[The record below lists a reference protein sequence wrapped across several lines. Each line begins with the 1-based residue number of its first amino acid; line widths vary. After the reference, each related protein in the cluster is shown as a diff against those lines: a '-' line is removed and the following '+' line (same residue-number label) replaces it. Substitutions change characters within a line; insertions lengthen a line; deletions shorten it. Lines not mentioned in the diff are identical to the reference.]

1 MIKIMKKVLKKIIK
15 FFGIALLSIV
25 ILITIFLFGVKIW
38 NHVAMKGEEEMLA
51 QHPGTCVEVDG
62 HNMNLYIEGE
72 GDHTLVFMSGWKAT
86 SPMYA
91 FKPLYSRL
99 SDDYRCVVIEKFGYG
114 FSDEYDGP
122 RDFDT
127 ILRQDRE
134 ALQKAGIE
142 GPYVLCAHSLSG
154 LEAELWAQMY
164 PDEVEAIIGLDMCV
178 GGCFDP
184 VEDTKDCATQNA
196 LDDVAAFFGIN
207 RFLMSISEF
216 EGYTDEEIKRYIAV
230 GCKNLG
236 NDTAQREMEGTVAV
250 FDEIN
255 SMPMPTVPT
264 IQYVSGVNK
273 DDEMW
278 VGSHQN
284 IVNASTNG
292 KYVQLE
298 CGHNV
303 YDYEADRIAED
314 IKLFL
319 GE

>member
-1 MIKIMKKVLKKIIK
+1 MKVIKKIFK
-15 FFGIALLSIV
+15 FLGIVLLSFVMLIV
-25 ILITIFLFGVKIW
+25 VFLFGIKIW
-38 NHVAMKGEEEMLA
+38 NHIAMNSEKEMLA
-51 QHPGTCVEVDG
+51 DHPGISVEVDG
-62 HNMNLYIEGE
+62 SNMNIYVEGE
-72 GDHTLVFMSGWKAT
+72 GDHTLVFMAGWKCP
-86 SPMYA
+86 SPMYS
-91 FKPLYSRL
+91 FKPLYSQL
-99 SDDYRCVVIEKFGYG
+99 SGDYRCVVIEKFGYG
-114 FSDEYDGP
+114 FSDGFDGT

-134 ALQKAGIE
+134 ALKKAGIE

-154 LEAELWAQMY
+154 LEAELWAQKY

-184 VEDTKDCATQNA
+184 VEDTKDCATQNKI
-196 LDDVAAFFGIN
+196 DKFGAFFGMN
-207 RFLMSISEF
+207 RFLMSISQF
-216 EGYTDEEIKRYIAV
+216 EGYTEEEIKLYIAV

-236 NDTAQREMEGTVAV
+236 NDTAQREMEGIVAV

-255 SMPMPTVPT
+255 SMPLPAVPT

-278 VGSHQN
+278 VDSHHN
-284 IVNASTNG
+284 IVNASSNG

-303 YDYEADRIAED
+303 YEYEADRIAGD
-314 IKLFL
+314 IKSFL

>member
-1 MIKIMKKVLKKIIK
+1 MKVLKKTFKIL
-15 FFGIALLSIV
+15 GIALLSFVALIV
-25 ILITIFLFGVKIW
+25 VFLFGIKIW
-38 NHVAMKGEEEMLA
+38 NHIAMNSEKEMLA
-51 QHPGTCVEVDG
+51 DHPGISVEVDG
-62 HNMNLYIEGE
+62 SNMNIYVEGE
-72 GDHTLVFMSGWKAT
+72 GDHTLVFMAGWKCP
-86 SPMYA
+86 SPMYS
-91 FKPLYSRL
+91 FKPLYSQL
-99 SDDYRCVVIEKFGYG
+99 SSDYRCVVIEKFGYG
-114 FSDEYDGP
+114 FSDGFDGT

-134 ALQKAGIE
+134 ALKKAGIE

-154 LEAELWAQMY
+154 LEAELWAQKY

-184 VEDTKDCATQNA
+184 VEDTKDCATQNKI
-196 LDDVAAFFGIN
+196 DKFGAFFGMN

-216 EGYTDEEIKRYIAV
+216 EGYTEEEIKLYIAV

-236 NDTAQREMEGTVAV
+236 NDTAQREMEGIVAV

-255 SMPMPTVPT
+255 SMPLPDVPT

-273 DDEMW
+273 NDEMW
-278 VGSHQN
+278 VDSHHN
-284 IVNASTNG
+284 IVNASSNG

-303 YDYEADRIAED
+303 YEYEADRIAED
-314 IKLFL
+314 IKSFL

>member
-1 MIKIMKKVLKKIIK
+1 MKKFLKVA
-15 FFGIALLSIV
+15 GIVLLSIV
-25 ILITIFLFGVKIW
+25 MLTVLFLFGIKIW
-38 NHVAMKGEEEMLA
+38 NHVAMSGEKELL
-51 QHPGTCVEVDG
+51 QNHPGVSVEVDG
-62 HNMNLYIEGE
+62 HNMNIYTEGQ
-72 GDHTLVFMSGWKAT
+72 GDHTLVFMSGWKVP
-86 SPMYA
+86 SPIYEY
-91 FKPLYSRL
+91 KPLYSKL
-99 SDDYRCVVIEKFGYG
+99 SDEYRCVVIEKFGYG
-114 FSDEYDGP
+114 FADEFDGT

-127 ILRQDRE
+127 LVRQDRE
-134 ALQKAGIE
+134 ALKKAGIE
-142 GPYVLCAHSLSG
+142 GPYVLCAHSMSG
-154 LEAELWAQMY
+154 FEAELWAQKY
-164 PDEVEAIIGLDMCV
+164 PEEVEAIIGLDMCI

-184 VEDTKDCATQNA
+184 IEDTKSCEKQNKI
-196 LDDVAAFFGIN
+196 DGVAAFFGAN

-216 EGYTDEEIKRYIAV
+216 EGYTEEEIKLYIAV

-236 NDTAQREMEGTVAV
+236 NDTAQREMEGIVAV

-255 SMPMPTVPT
+255 SMPLPDVPT

-278 VGSHQN
+278 VDSHHN
-284 IVNASTNG
+284 IVNASSNG

-303 YDYEADRIAED
+303 YEYESVRIADD

>member
-1 MIKIMKKVLKKIIK
+1 MKVLKKIFK
-15 FFGIALLSIV
+15 FLGIALLSIV
-25 ILITIFLFGVKIW
+25 ALIVVFLFSIKIW
-38 NHVAMKGEEEMLA
+38 NHIAMNSEKEMLA
-51 QHPGTCVEVDG
+51 DHPGISVEVDG
-62 HNMNLYIEGE
+62 CNMNIYVEGE
-72 GDHTLVFMSGWKAT
+72 GDHTLVFMAGWKCP
-86 SPMYA
+86 SPMYS
-91 FKPLYSRL
+91 FKPLYSQL
-99 SDDYRCVVIEKFGYG
+99 SGDYRCVVIEKFGYG
-114 FSDEYDGP
+114 FSDGFDGM

-134 ALQKAGIE
+134 ALKKAGIE
-142 GPYVLCAHSLSG
+142 GPYVLCSHSLSG
-154 LEAELWAQMY
+154 LEAELWAQKY

-184 VEDTKDCATQNA
+184 VEDTKDCATQNKI
-196 LDDVAAFFGIN
+196 DKFGAFFGMN

-216 EGYTDEEIKRYIAV
+216 EGYTEEEIKLYIAV

-236 NDTAQREMEGTVAV
+236 NDTAQREMEGIVAV

-255 SMPMPTVPT
+255 SMPLPDVPT

-278 VGSHQN
+278 VDSHHN
-284 IVNASTNG
+284 IVNASSNG

-303 YDYEADRIAED
+303 YEYESVRIAED
-314 IKLFL
+314 IKSFL

>member
-1 MIKIMKKVLKKIIK
+1 MKKVLKRIFK
-15 FFGIALLSIV
+15 FIGVALLSFV
-25 ILITIFLFGVKIW
+25 VLIMLFLFGVKIW
-38 NHVAMKGEEEMLA
+38 NHIAMKSEEELLA
-51 QHPGTCVEVDG
+51 NHPGTCVEVDG

-72 GDHTLVFMSGWKAT
+72 GEHTLVFMSGWKCT
-86 SPMYA
+86 SPIYS
-91 FKPLYSRL
+91 FKPLYSKL
-99 SDDYRCVVIEKFGYG
+99 SGNYRCVVIEKFGYG
-114 FSDEYDGP
+114 FSDEFDGL

-154 LEAELWAQMY
+154 LEAELWAQKY
-164 PDEVEAIIGLDMCV
+164 PEEVEAIIGLDMCV

-184 VEDTKDCATQNA
+184 VEDTKDCATQNKI
-196 LDDVAAFFGIN
+196 DKFGAFFGMN

-216 EGYTDEEIKRYIAV
+216 EGYTDEEIKSYIAV

-236 NDTAQREMEGTVAV
+236 NDTAQREMEGIVAV

-255 SMPMPTVPT
+255 CMPLPNVPT

-273 DDEMW
+273 NDEMW

-284 IVNASTNG
+284 IVNASTDGN
-292 KYVQLE
+292 YVQLE

-303 YDYEADRIAED
+303 YEYESERIAKDMKEF
-314 IKLFL
+314 INTL
-319 GE
+319 

>member
-1 MIKIMKKVLKKIIK
+1 MKVLKKTFKIL
-15 FFGIALLSIV
+15 GIALLSFVALIV
-25 ILITIFLFGVKIW
+25 VFLFGTKIW
-38 NHVAMKGEEEMLA
+38 NHIAMNSEKEMLA
-51 QHPGTCVEVDG
+51 DHPGISVEVDG
-62 HNMNLYIEGE
+62 SNMNIYVEGE
-72 GDHTLVFMSGWKAT
+72 GDHTLVFMAGWKCP
-86 SPMYA
+86 SPMYS
-91 FKPLYSRL
+91 FKPLYSQL
-99 SDDYRCVVIEKFGYG
+99 SSDYRCVVIEKFGYG
-114 FSDEYDGP
+114 FSDGFDGM

-134 ALQKAGIE
+134 ALKKAGIE

-154 LEAELWAQMY
+154 LEAELWAQKY

-184 VEDTKDCATQNA
+184 VEDTKDCATQNKI
-196 LDDVAAFFGIN
+196 DKFGAFFGMN

-216 EGYTDEEIKRYIAV
+216 EGYTEEEIKLYIAV

-236 NDTAQREMEGTVAV
+236 NDTAQREMEGIVAV

-255 SMPMPTVPT
+255 SMPLPAVPT

-273 DDEMW
+273 DNEMW
-278 VGSHQN
+278 VDSHHN
-284 IVNASTNG
+284 IVNASSNG

-298 CGHNV
+298 CGHKV
-303 YDYEADRIAED
+303 YEYEADRIAGD
-314 IKLFL
+314 IKSFL

>member
-1 MIKIMKKVLKKIIK
+1 MKVLKKVFK
-15 FFGIALLSIV
+15 FLGIVLLSFVLLIV
-25 ILITIFLFGVKIW
+25 AFLFGVKIW
-38 NHVAMKGEEEMLA
+38 NHIAMKNSEELA
-51 QHPGTCVEVDG
+51 ASHPGVSVEVDG
-62 HNMNLYIEGE
+62 CNMNLYVEGSGE
-72 GDHTLVFMSGWKAT
+72 HTLVFMSGWKCP
-86 SPMYA
+86 SPIYS
-91 FKPLYSRL
+91 FKPLYSKL

-114 FSDEYDGP
+114 FSDEFDGP

-154 LEAELWAQMY
+154 LEAELWAQKY
-164 PDEVEAIIGLDMCV
+164 PEEVEAVIGLDMCV
-178 GGCFDP
+178 AGCFDP
-184 VEDTKDCATQNA
+184 VEDTKECVTQNKI
-196 LDDVAAFFGIN
+196 DKFGAFFGIN

-216 EGYTDEEIKRYIAV
+216 EGFSEDEIKLYIYA

-236 NDTAQREMEGTVAV
+236 NDTAQREMEGTARV

-255 SMPMPTVPT
+255 SRPLPAVPT

-273 DDEMW
+273 DDELW
-278 VGSHQN
+278 VGSHRN
-284 IVNASTNG
+284 FVNASTDG

-303 YDYEADRIAED
+303 YEYEAERIAGD
-314 IKLFL
+314 VKAFI
-319 GE
+319 GT

>member
-196 LDDVAAFFGIN
+196 LEDVAAFFGIN

-250 FDEIN
+250 FGEIN

>member
-1 MIKIMKKVLKKIIK
+1 MKVLKKVFK
-15 FFGIALLSIV
+15 FLGIVLLSFVVLIV
-25 ILITIFLFGVKIW
+25 VFLFGVKIW
-38 NHVAMKGEEEMLA
+38 NHIAMAGEEELLIS
-51 QHPGTCVEVDG
+51 HPGVAVEVDG
-62 HNMNLYIEGE
+62 CNMNIYVEGTGE
-72 GDHTLVFMSGWKAT
+72 HTLVFMSGWKAP
-86 SPMYA
+86 SPIYA

-114 FSDEYDGP
+114 FSDEFDGA

-154 LEAELWAQMY
+154 LEAELWAQKY
-164 PDEVEAIIGLDMCV
+164 PEEVEAIIGLDMCA

-184 VEDTKDCATQNA
+184 VEDTKACETQNKI
-196 LDDVAAFFGIN
+196 DDFGAFFGMN

-216 EGYTDEEIKRYIAV
+216 EGFTDEERKLYIAA

-236 NDTAQREMEGTVAV
+236 NDTAQREMEGIVAV
-250 FDEIN
+250 FDEIQ
-255 SMPMPTVPT
+255 SMPIPTVPT

-273 DDEMW
+273 DDELW
-278 VGSHQN
+278 VGSHHAL
-284 IVNASTNG
+284 VDASTDG
-292 KYVQLE
+292 KFVQLE

-303 YDYEADRIAED
+303 YEYEAERIASD
-314 IKLFL
+314 VKAFL
-319 GE
+319 G

>member
-51 QHPGTCVEVDG
+51 QHPGSCVEVDG

-196 LDDVAAFFGIN
+196 LEDVAAFFGIN

>member
-196 LDDVAAFFGIN
+196 LEDVAAFFGIN

-236 NDTAQREMEGTVAV
+236 NDTAQREMEGAVAV
-250 FDEIN
+250 FGEIN